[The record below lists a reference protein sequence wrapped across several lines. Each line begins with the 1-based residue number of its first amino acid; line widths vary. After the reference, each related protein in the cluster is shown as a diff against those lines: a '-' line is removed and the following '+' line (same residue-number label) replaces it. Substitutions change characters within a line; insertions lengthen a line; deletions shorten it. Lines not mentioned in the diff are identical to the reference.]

1 MASGLRWARRLSRSL
16 LVGLPAA
23 AFALASLVHAVGN
36 LQAASPLPPGK
47 DVDLVI
53 GRCIICHD
61 LALVSQQRQDRQG
74 WTEIVDRMI
83 TWGAPITPD
92 ERRVIIEYLLR
103 HLGRSQTP

>member
-1 MASGLRWARRLSRSL
+1 MPSGLRWSRRRARPL
-16 LVGLPAA
+16 LFGLPAA
-23 AFALASLVHAVGN
+23 AFALASLAYSLGNPHAEG
-36 LQAASPLPPGK
+36 PLPSGK

-61 LALVSQQRQDRQG
+61 LALVSQQRQDREG

-92 ERRVIIEYLLR
+92 ERRVIIEYLIK